1 MTDAPADPPTTDAPT
16 ADPHGRLVRWIE
28 EAVIGLSL
36 CPFAASP
43 WRAGKV
49 RLVVSAAATPD
60 DATKD
65 ALEAAWSLLEVDAD
79 VVSTTLVA
87 YPSALAD
94 FETFLD
100 AAATVEHILDQAG
113 ARGVLQVATFHPAFQ
128 FEDSA
133 PDDLGNW
140 TNRAPYPVIHL
151 LREAE
156 VADAIDKFPD
166 TLEIP
171 ERNVARLEAMGRA
184 AVLALWGRL

>member
-1 MTDAPADPPTTDAPT
+1 MSDATTSQDPNA
-16 ADPHGRLVRWIE
+16 RLTRWIE
-28 EAVIGLSL
+28 EAVIGLGL

-43 WRAGKV
+43 WRDGRV
-49 RLVVSAAATPD
+49 RVVVSPATGDEDAAR
-60 DATKD
+60 D

-87 YPSALAD
+87 FPTALAD

-100 AAATVEHILDQAG
+100 AAATVEHILEQAG
-113 ARGVLQVATFHPAFQ
+113 ARGVLQVATFHPDFR
-128 FEDSA
+128 FEDTA
-133 PDDLGNW
+133 PDELGNW

-156 VADAIDKFPD
+156 VADAIDRFPD
-166 TLEIP
+166 TLTIP
-171 ERNVARLEAMGRA
+171 ETNVERLEAMGRA